1 MPFRVRKLP
10 DPTPY
15 ITIATA
21 DGGTDSYKGSR
32 PVAKALILKSSGI
45 QAAIDDGLL
54 NTPFKVQSFE
64 TVFFDSMGN
73 AMPETSSGSEFT
85 PRQRQAIQRLQRG
98 KRFYITRIKAVGPD
112 GTTRTLAPMEVIIN

>member
-1 MPFRVRKLP
+1 
-10 DPTPY
+10 
-15 ITIATA
+15 
-21 DGGTDSYKGSR
+21 
-32 PVAKALILKSSGI
+32 
-45 QAAIDDGLL
+45 
-54 NTPFKVQSFE
+54 
-64 TVFFDSMGN
+64 MGN